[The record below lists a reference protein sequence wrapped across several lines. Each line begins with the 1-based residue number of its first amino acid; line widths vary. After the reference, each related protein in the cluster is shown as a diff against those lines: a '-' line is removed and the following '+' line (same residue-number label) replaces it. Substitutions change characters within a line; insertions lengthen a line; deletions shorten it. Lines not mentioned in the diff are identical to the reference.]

1 VIGSVRGTVLDR
13 SPSGEVLIEVGGVG
27 YRALV
32 PLGALSGLEIGSIAF
47 LFTHLNSR
55 DDALTLYGFPTRTE
69 RDVFEILL
77 GTVGVGPSLALK
89 ILSVHNP
96 AALQRA
102 VTDQDL
108 AALTMVPGVGKR
120 TAERLVIELRSRLDI
135 PISENHDD
143 SEPSSARAEVR
154 AALAGLGYG
163 QDEVRTIISRLPSEG
178 SAEDLLRTA
187 LQMLATAR

>member
-1 VIGSVRGTVLDR
+1 MIGSVRGTVLDC

-32 PLGALSGLEIGSIAF
+32 PLGALSGLEVGSIAF

-55 DDALTLYGFPTRTE
+55 DDSLTLYGFPTRTE

-77 GTVGVGPSLALK
+77 GTIGVGPSLALK
-89 ILSVHNP
+89 ILSVHTP
-96 AALQRA
+96 TALQRA

-143 SEPSSARAEVR
+143 SEPSNARAEVR

-163 QDEVRTIISRLPSEG
+163 QDEVRTIISRLPSGG